1 EKDKRLLSLYGIVPS
16 RGNLL
21 HHQLEGRKYID
32 SGDFA
37 LAQAN
42 RSSNIGIVKTG
53 SEHPIRRDI
62 SDPLCP
68 VPSSSNLDDN
78 ANQHSSP
85 EKKKAGELKL
95 TTHSHLQ
102 QEMEAQRENEPH
114 ETKQEYNI

>member
-1 EKDKRLLSLYGIVPS
+1 M
-16 RGNLL
+16 
-21 HHQLEGRKYID
+21 
-32 SGDFA
+32 
-37 LAQAN
+37 
-42 RSSNIGIVKTG
+42 TG

-68 VPSSSNLDDN
+68 VLSSSNLDDN

-85 EKKKAGELKL
+85 EKKAGELKL

-102 QEMEAQRENEPH
+102 QEMEAQRENEPL